1 VLIHTSFLDLKS
13 DQIHQILTKYAKR
26 MCVFVFVYVQV
37 RICEKWTKTSQKPTK
52 TSTRLE
58 KGKKPKPRKKFIQEK
73 PKMTKVILRDSEN
86 NKRDS

>member
-1 VLIHTSFLDLKS
+1 MKEMDKNHG
-13 DQIHQILTKYAKR
+13 
-26 MCVFVFVYVQV
+26 
-37 RICEKWTKTSQKPTK
+37 KPTK
-52 TSTRLE
+52 TSMRLE

>member
-1 VLIHTSFLDLKS
+1 M
-13 DQIHQILTKYAKR
+13 R

-58 KGKKPKPRKKFIQEK
+58 KGKKPKPKKKFIQEK

-86 NKRDS
+86 NKRDSLLKYEDLYNNGPPSFSKLSTLVL

>member
-1 VLIHTSFLDLKS
+1 
-13 DQIHQILTKYAKR
+13 
-26 MCVFVFVYVQV
+26 MCRYGYM
-37 RICEKWTKTSQKPTK
+37 KNGQKQSKNQQK